1 MLRVISLREMAGVDA
16 KPASPTAKAAGRVM
30 SSRALAALC
39 DDIPDH
45 IAATVEQILEGATPA
60 ARAKAALDLGQHD
73 VGLLI
78 QHKVF
83 DALKAALGDK
93 SPEHREGALLGCVA
107 IACCCTRGP
116 SWPCL

>member
-1 MLRVISLREMAGVDA
+1 MLRVISLREMAGVT

-30 SSRALAALC
+30 STRALAALC
-39 DDIPDH
+39 DDIPEH
-45 IAATVEQILEGATPA
+45 IAATVEQMLEGATPA

-93 SPEHREGALLGCVA
+93 SPEHREGAMLGCVRCVMTNVSV
-107 IACCCTRGP
+107 I
-116 SWPCL
+116 